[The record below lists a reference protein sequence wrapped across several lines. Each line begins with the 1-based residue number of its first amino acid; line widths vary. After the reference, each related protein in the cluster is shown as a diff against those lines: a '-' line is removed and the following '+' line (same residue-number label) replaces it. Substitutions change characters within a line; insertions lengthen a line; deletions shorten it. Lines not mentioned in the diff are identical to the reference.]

1 MPKSFLLIQT
11 AFIGD
16 VILAT
21 SVLERLRRVHPDA
34 SIDMV
39 VRKGNEGLLKGH
51 PFLRNVYVWDKAR
64 KYAGLRRVIREV
76 RSERYDVVINL
87 QRFASS
93 GLITA
98 AARANEKVGFSKNPM
113 SFIYTRSYPHFI
125 GKDPQS
131 DIHEID
137 RCLSVVESFTDTV
150 RDLPRLYPG
159 DRDEEMAETYAG
171 VPFVTIS
178 PASVWFT
185 KQWPESRWVELLRR
199 IPSGYVVY
207 LMGAP
212 SDEPLCARIAAA
224 AERPNAEVL
233 AGKLSLLQSSALM
246 RKAAMN
252 YTNDSAPMHLCSA
265 VNAPVTAIF
274 CSTIPAF
281 GFGPLS
287 QQSHVIETKE
297 LLTCRPCGLHGHR
310 KCPEGHFRCAAISM
324 EALIHTIPGA

>member
-21 SVLERLRRVHPDA
+21 TVLERLHRVYPDA

-39 VRKGNEGLLKGH
+39 VRKGNESLLKGH
-51 PFLRNVYVWDKAR
+51 PFLRKVFVWDKSK
-64 KYAGLRRVIREV
+64 KYAGLWRVIREV
-76 RSERYDVVINL
+76 RSEQYDVVINL

-93 GLITA
+93 GLLTS
-98 AARANEKVGFSKNPM
+98 AARAKEKVGFSKNPM
-113 SFIYTRSYPHFI
+113 SFIYTRSFPHHI
-125 GKDPQS
+125 GKDPQTAV
-131 DIHEID
+131 HEID
-137 RCLSVVESFTDTV
+137 RCLSVVESFTDTF
-150 RDLPRLYPG
+150 RDLPRLYPS
-159 DRDEEMAETYAG
+159 DRDEAMIEAYAG
-171 VPFVTIS
+171 APFVTLS

-199 IPSGYVVY
+199 IPPHYAVY

-212 SDEPLCARIAAA
+212 SDEPLCTRIAAA
-224 AERPNAEVL
+224 SKRSDGHVL
-233 AGKLSLLQSSALM
+233 AGKLSLLQSAALM
-246 RKAAMN
+246 RRAAMN

-287 QQSHVIETKE
+287 QQSHIMQTPEP
-297 LLTCRPCGLHGHR
+297 LACRPCGLHGHR
-310 KCPEGHFRCAAISM
+310 ECPQGHFRCAEVSVD
-324 EALIHTIPGA
+324 ALIRTIPGA

>member
-1 MPKSFLLIQT
+1 MAKAFLLIQT

-21 SVLERLRRVHPDA
+21 SVLERLHRVHPDA

-39 VRKGNEGLLKGH
+39 VRKGNESLLKGH
-51 PFLRNVYVWDKAR
+51 PFLRKVYVWDKAR
-64 KYAGLRRVIREV
+64 KYAGLWRVIQEV
-76 RSERYDVVINL
+76 RSERYDIAINL

-93 GLITA
+93 GLITS
-98 AARANEKVGFSKNPM
+98 AARAKEKVGFSKNPM
-113 SFIYTRSYPHFI
+113 SFVYTRSYPHHI

-131 DIHEID
+131 AVHEID
-137 RCLSVVESFTDTV
+137 RCLSVVESFTDKV
-150 RDLPRLYPG
+150 RDLPRLYPSG
-159 DRDEEMAETYAG
+159 RDEQMIEAYTAA
-171 VPFVTIS
+171 PFVTLS

-185 KQWPESRWVELLRR
+185 KQWPESRWVELLRC
-199 IPSGYVVY
+199 IPAGYAVY

-212 SDEPLCARIAAA
+212 SDEPLCARIASASGR
-224 AERPNAEVL
+224 ENAQVL
-233 AGKLSLLQSSALM
+233 AGKLSLLQSAALM
-246 RKAAMN
+246 RKAVMN

-287 QQSHVIETKE
+287 QQSHVIQTEE
-297 LLTCRPCGLHGHR
+297 PLTCRPCGLHGHR
-310 KCPEGHFRCAAISM
+310 ECPQGHFRCAEISTD
-324 EALIHTIPGA
+324 ALVSTIPGA